1 MDSKKYLGEF
11 EQAIL
16 LAVLRVGDGA
26 YGASI
31 RKELEACTGRSVS
44 HGAAYVTL
52 ERLAKKGLVETWMG
66 DPTPTRGGRSK
77 RHFSV
82 TSAGVEALRE
92 SHQAMQSLR
101 SGLEEILEKP

>member
-52 ERLAKKGLVETWMG
+52 DRLEDKGLLASALG
-66 DPTPTRGGRSK
+66 DSAPGRGGRRK
-77 RHFSV
+77 RLFRV
-82 TSAGVEALRE
+82 TGDGVAALRASRGALEKLWSGVEEMKGER
-92 SHQAMQSLR
+92 
-101 SGLEEILEKP
+101 